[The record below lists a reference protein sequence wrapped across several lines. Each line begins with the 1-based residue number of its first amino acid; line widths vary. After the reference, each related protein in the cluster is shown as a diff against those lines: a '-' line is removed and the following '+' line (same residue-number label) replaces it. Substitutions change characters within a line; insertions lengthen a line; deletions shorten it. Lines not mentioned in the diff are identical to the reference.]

1 MKSSSNAFTVQVV
14 AAPPPLTAS
23 FQLTTAVGGT
33 NLPYTVGYAFARGTF
48 VGGTALAVDQGS
60 AQIVVKRTW
69 KDGSIKHV
77 IVSGHVTIPGAGSS
91 QAIQISAGAPAGGT
105 VLTSADIM
113 AAAPTA
119 SIQCGTIGT
128 VALAGLLATPFRTWI
143 SGPEMV
149 ECHYRAP
156 VGSDATLV
164 VWFHVRLYKSGRI
177 WVRTICENGYVT
189 NSQGTPSINKTYAA
203 TAVIGSAT
211 TFSNG
216 AFSHFGHARWDTEGW
231 IGTDPQI
238 TPKHNVA
245 QLISTKL
252 VPNYW
257 KRNPSSAALNGLS
270 QTYTPNSNAG
280 WTQSMGDTGYQNQ
293 IGLLPL
299 WDALYVTSGDARAF
313 KAVVTHARALNS
325 YGIVW
330 REPADNLPARPSVRS
345 TWSLQ
350 GNNQGGSP
358 SQDTGTLTWESAHHG
373 SGGYLA
379 YLITGDYYFLETM
392 QHQAAMCYLC
402 NGVSLGLGTSR
413 QILGQSR
420 AMAWCLRT
428 IGQFAS
434 IGPLGGAT
442 DAGTI
447 SVTKDYVDLFS
458 NNMDHWRG
466 ELPDVKT
473 GQNPLGILYCHET
486 EANDYGTGLMAPWQ
500 QHFVIQTIGHL
511 SDTEPLDGNTVP
523 PHDMTNHNLVRDYYH
538 SWPAGI
544 LGTSGATN
552 YCYPFASSYNI
563 QIVATQTGDMTQVF
577 TTWGAVFQATFNQT
591 NGSCPAGTALGGGS
605 DPMNAAVGYYGNL
618 MPAIAHAVD
627 HSGGLGGGSPADLAW
642 ARFSGASN
650 FATVQNSG
658 FDDIPIWGIVPRG
671 FGGT

>member
-1 MKSSSNAFTVQVV
+1 MKTASNVFTVQIV

-23 FQLTTAVGGT
+23 FQLTSAVGGT
-33 NLPYTVGYAFARGTF
+33 SLPYTVGYAFPKATF
-48 VGGTALAVDQGS
+48 AGGTALTVDQGT
-60 AQIVVKRTW
+60 AQILVKRSW
-69 KDGSIKHV
+69 NDGSIKHV
-77 IVSGHVTIPGAGSS
+77 VVSGHVNITGAGGT
-91 QAIQISAGAPAGGT
+91 QAIQIVAGTPAGGT
-105 VLTSADIM
+105 VLTSASIQ

-119 SIQCGTIGT
+119 SVQCGSIGT
-128 VALAGLLATPFRTWI
+128 VSLSSLLATPFRTWV

-156 VGSDATLV
+156 VGSDTTLV
-164 VWFHVRLYKSGRI
+164 AWFHVRLYKSGQM
-177 WVRTICENGYVT
+177 WVRAICENGYVT
-189 NSQGTPSINKTYAA
+189 NSQGTPSINKTYSA

-211 TFSNG
+211 VFSNATFSH
-216 AFSHFGHARWDTEGW
+216 AGHARWDAEGW
-231 IGTDPQI
+231 IGGDPQI

-245 QLISTKL
+245 QLIGTRL

-257 KRNPSSAALNGLS
+257 KRNPSSARLSGLP
-270 QTYTPNSNAG
+270 QTYTPNSRAG
-280 WTQSMGDTGYQNQ
+280 WTQSMGDTGYQDQ

-299 WDALYVTSGDARAF
+299 WDALYCTSSDPRAF

-358 SQDTGTLTWESAHHG
+358 SQDAGTLTWESAHHG

-392 QHQAAMCYLC
+392 QHQASMCYLC
-402 NGVSLGLGTSR
+402 NGVSLGTGTSR

-428 IGQFAS
+428 IGQFAA

-447 SVTKDYVDLFS
+447 SVTSDYAALFN
-458 NNMDHWRG
+458 NNMDHWRSQ
-466 ELPDVKT
+466 LPDVKA

-511 SDTEPLDGNTVP
+511 SDAEPLA
-523 PHDMTNHNLVRDYYH
+523 DMTNHNLVRDYYY

-544 LGTSGATN
+544 LGTSGTTN

-563 QIVATQTGDMTQVF
+563 KVTNIQTGDMTQVF
-577 TTWGAVFQATFNQT
+577 TTWGAVFQATFGSA

-618 MPAIAHAVD
+618 MPALAHAVD
-627 HSGGLGGGSPADLAW
+627 HGGTGAAAAF
-642 ARFSGASN
+642 ARFTGASN
-650 FATVQNSG
+650 FNVVASSG
-658 FDDIPIWGIVPRG
+658 FDDTPIWGIVPRG
-671 FGGT
+671 TLGT